1 MKNNCFQDSILNMIS
16 QIAVE
21 METVKRNIRQTNDT
35 VVAVDNTA
43 TMAAELNML
52 IALVD
57 SASEKLKSYRNEIET
72 LDFKVKGLVKEKKNE

>member
-1 MKNNCFQDSILNMIS
+1 MKYNSFQDSILNMIS

-57 SASEKLKSYRNEIET
+57 SASEKLKSYRKEICDIDLE
-72 LDFKVKGLVKEKKNE
+72 LKV